1 MDDCESKNEL
11 ETRVI
16 QQNSLVIRK
25 ENNCHG
31 LTCINRV
38 DE

>member
-11 ETRVI
+11 EMRAI

-25 ENNCHG
+25 ENKRHG
-31 LTCINRV
+31 LKCTNRV